1 MRSGERA
8 HRARICPELAVLGLK
23 EEKEMKCPNCNSENL
38 TLKVRGAGDVATASQ
53 VALIC
58 ADCGRWIKWCPKK
71 ERHIYIAKSRD
82 RLGEFKRLCE
92 PLVKWLYKTDY
103 PYGRIIITV
112 DSAELLSGEMATQ
125 YPDPAVSDDSESK
138 KPEARLT
145 KEQLI
150 FSECEYHF
158 EDDYWKCRKC
168 EARQFCKD
176 FFAKSAPENSAEF
189 WEGGNEKV

>member
-1 MRSGERA
+1 
-8 HRARICPELAVLGLK
+8 
-23 EEKEMKCPNCNSENL
+23 MKCPKCNSENL
-38 TLKVRGAGDVATASQ
+38 TLKVRGAGDVATANQ

-71 ERHIYIAKSRD
+71 ERHAYTAKSRNKVD
-82 RLGEFKRLCE
+82 EFKKLCE
-92 PLVKWLYKTDY
+92 PLVKWLHKEHF
-103 PYGRIIITV
+103 PYGKAIIEI
-112 DSAELLSGEMATQ
+112 DRAELLIGEMAVP
-125 YPDPAVSDDSESK
+125 YPDIAESGNSDKK